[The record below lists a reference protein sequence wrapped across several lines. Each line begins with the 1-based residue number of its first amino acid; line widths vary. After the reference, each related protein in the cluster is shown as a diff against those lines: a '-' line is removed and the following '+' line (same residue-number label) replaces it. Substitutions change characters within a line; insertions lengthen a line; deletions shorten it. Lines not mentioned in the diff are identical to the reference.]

1 MAKKVIIVFVLCMI
15 YTYLRYVYF
24 GPKSPE
30 NIPLYL
36 LNKAVSM
43 GSVIAL
49 LMAAIS
55 YYKKEGLLT
64 RDWGKVALHSAFL
77 HIALSFP
84 IITPDYYPVFYGHA
98 DSGKMDHVGELVLL
112 FGTLAAYFFYLVH
125 KSQPGSNEMRVL
137 KIIASTLVAAHIFE
151 LGAGGWL
158 NVAGW
163 HGSMPPI
170 TLITT
175 LAAAIAMVLY
185 SITPAPGPPVKR
197 PE

>member
-1 MAKKVIIVFVLCMI
+1 MTKKVILLFALCMV
-15 YTYLRYVYF
+15 YTFLRYVYF

-36 LNKAVSM
+36 MNKAVSM

-64 RDWGKVALHSAFL
+64 RDWGKVSLHSAFL
-77 HIALSFP
+77 HVFMSFP
-84 IITPDYYPVFYGHA
+84 LITPEYYAVFYGHA
-98 DSGKMDHVGELVLL
+98 DHGKMDHVGELVLL
-112 FGTLAAYFFYLVH
+112 FGTLAAYFYYMVH
-125 KSQPGSNEMRVL
+125 KSKPGSNHMRVL
-137 KIIASTLVAAHIFE
+137 KICASCLVAAHIFE

-163 HGSMPPI
+163 HGSLPPI

-175 LAAAIAMVLY
+175 IAALAAMALY
-185 SITPAPGPPVKR
+185 TITPAPETLSGR
-197 PE
+197 SG